1 MNTNNPSGD
10 TGIRYQPDERPPA
23 TLALGL
29 GLQLAVLSIAAII
42 LVPTVVMRAAGTTEA
57 YLSWAV
63 SATVVVGGV
72 ATILQSIRIGRIGM
86 GYLLIMGPSGAFIAV
101 CITAITEG
109 GPAMLATLV
118 VISSFVPLVLSH
130 RLSLFQ
136 RLLTPTVAGTVIML
150 IPITIMPPIFNLL
163 SAPGAPAFAAPLSAF
178 ATIIIIS
185 GIALK
190 ATGVLR
196 LWAPVIGVAAGSIIG
211 GFFGLYEVDRIARAS
226 WVGLPPNEWPG
237 FDLDFG
243 PTFWA
248 LLPAFLLVAIIS
260 TIRTISS
267 SVAIQRISWRQSR
280 AVDFQAVG
288 GAITVDGISN
298 FISGLAGTIPNT
310 ANTLGVSM
318 AELTGVGARNVGI
331 ATGAVFIAMAF
342 LPKVLALILA
352 IPGPVIAAYFA
363 IMLATLFVVG
373 IKIVFQDGI
382 DYRNGMI
389 VGIAFLVG
397 VGFQSGLIFPEYISE
412 FAGGFLRNGMNAGG
426 FTAILMTLFVELTEP
441 RRSRIE
447 MTFDFSALPKI
458 RDFLS
463 AFASRNGWDAAM
475 ANRLDAAAEETLL
488 TLIPQDEIEEEH
500 DPRHLRLTAYREEG
514 DAVLEVVVSSGEEN
528 IQDRIALL
536 GEQTNEA
543 PIEREVSLR
552 LLRHLASSVRHQ
564 QYHETDIVTVRVK
577 AHHQAPP

>member
-10 TGIRYQPDERPPA
+10 TGIRYQPDERPPT

-163 SAPGAPAFAAPLSAF
+163 SAIPPDAPALAAPLSAL

-211 GFFGLYEVDRIARAS
+211 GFFGLYEVDRIAEAS
-226 WVGLPPNEWPG
+226 WIGLPPNEWPG

-298 FISGLAGTIPNT
+298 LISGLAGTIPNT

-397 VGFQSGLIFPEYISE
+397 VGFQSGLIFPEYTSE

-426 FTAILMTLFVELTEP
+426 FTAIILTLFVELTEP

-463 AFASRNGWDAAM
+463 AFASRNSWDTAM

-488 TLIPQDEIEEEH
+488 TLIPQDEEEH

-514 DAVLEVVVSSGEEN
+514 DAVLEVVVSSGEDN

-536 GEQTNEA
+536 GEQTEEA

-577 AHHQAPP
+577 AHH

>member
-10 TGIRYQPDERPPA
+10 TGIRYQPDERPPT

-29 GLQLAVLSIAAII
+29 GFQIAVLSIAAII

-72 ATILQSIRIGRIGM
+72 GTILQSIRIGRIGM

-101 CITAITEG
+101 CITAIIEG
-109 GPAMLATLV
+109 SPAMFATLV
-118 VISSFVPLVLSH
+118 VISSFVPLVLSF
-130 RLSLFQ
+130 RLSVFQ

-163 SAPGAPAFAAPLSAF
+163 SAIPPDAPALAAPLSAL
-178 ATIIIIS
+178 ATVFIIS

-190 ATGVLR
+190 AAGVLR

-211 GFFGLYEVDRIARAS
+211 GFFGLYEVDRIAEAS
-226 WVGLPPNEWPG
+226 WIGLPPNEWPG
-237 FDLDFG
+237 FDLNFG

-288 GAITVDGISN
+288 GAMTVDGISN
-298 FISGLAGTIPNT
+298 LISGLAGTIPNT

-397 VGFQSGLIFPEYISE
+397 VGFQSGLIFPEYTSK

-447 MTFDFSALPKI
+447 MTFDFSVLPKI
-458 RDFLS
+458 RDFLG
-463 AFASRNGWDAAM
+463 AFASRNSWDAAM
-475 ANRLDAAAEETLL
+475 ANRLDAVAEETLL
-488 TLIPQDEIEEEH
+488 TLIPQDEEEH
-500 DPRHLRLTAYREEG
+500 DRRRLRLTAYREEG

-536 GEQTNEA
+536 SEQTDET
-543 PIEREVSLR
+543 PVEREVSLR

-577 AHHQAPP
+577 HE